1 MKTFYYRPLLKVFA
15 FNIFV
20 FNILNAQKVLLSAN
34 GPGKTYEEINNAFAP
49 GRDVVEVPDCVH
61 TEFGRHIE
69 EVYDN
74 ELGKYV
80 FNFLVHKTPDND
92 RCQNFDRQRV
102 EIKTYGGSPD
112 NLKAIQGETVAY
124 SWKFKLPQNFKVSK
138 NFTHLH
144 QIKSVGG
151 LYSSTPMVTLTA
163 RKATPDQIELRYTAT
178 NMQSTLKKASL
189 DLFRGQWVRVTE
201 VIKYDNLGGYY
212 IKISRVSDGLV
223 LFNYNISAMD
233 MWQDGSSFTRPKWGI
248 YRSIKSL
255 SYLRDEQVRFADFS
269 IQELIPLSVQDY
281 RAKSTNN
288 KLKVNNSKGIV
299 SLKNIPK
306 NSYEEIELVDENGK
320 KIAHTRLLRKQK
332 ITISGL
338 KKGDYYVSFLVAKR
352 PVSIYT
358 FTIKN

>member
-1 MKTFYYRPLLKVFA
+1 LYRPLLIVFA
-15 FNIFV
+15 FSIIV
-20 FNILNAQKVLLSAN
+20 FNKANAQKVLLSAN
-34 GPGKTYEEINNAFAP
+34 GPGNTYEEINNAFAP

-61 TEFGRHIE
+61 TEFGRHIQ

-112 NLKAIQGETVAY
+112 NLKAIKGETVAY
-124 SWKFKLPQNFKVSK
+124 SWKFKLPRNFKVSK

-151 LYSSTPMVTLTA
+151 LYASTPMVTLTA
-163 RKATPDQIELRYTAT
+163 RKATPDRMELRYTAT
-178 NMQSTLKKASL
+178 NMQSTLKTASL
-189 DLFRGQWVRVTE
+189 DLFRGKWVKVTE
-201 VIKYDNLGGYY
+201 VVKYDNLGSYY

-223 LFNYNISAMD
+223 LFNYNISAID
-233 MWQDGSSFTRPKWGI
+233 MWQDGSTFTRPKWGI

-255 SYLRDEQVRFADFS
+255 SDLRDEKVRFSDFS
-269 IQELIPLSVQDY
+269 IQELTPLRVLDY

-288 KLKVNNSKGIV
+288 KLKVNNSKGVV

-306 NSYEEIELVDENGK
+306 NSYEEIELLDENGK
-320 KIAHTRLLRKQK
+320 KIAHNRLLRKQK

-338 KKGDYYVSFLVAKR
+338 KKGDYYVSFLVAKQ